1 MENTTALATQNAEV
15 AMISPDVAAYLA
27 EIDKLNVKRSG
38 IMTPTIACMRSV
50 KDSEDYGIPL
60 GNYFSKKK

>member
-1 MENTTALATQNAEV
+1 METTNVVATQNAELV
-15 AMISPDVAAYLA
+15 AISPEIAAYLA
-27 EIDKLNVKRSG
+27 EIDKLNVKRTG

-50 KDSEDYGIPL
+50 KESEDYGIPL